1 MASRYASSSGD
12 DGVAVVGNP
21 TYSSGSSSQSSV
33 SNSSSSSESFTG
45 IQDEEALIV
54 LKNLIKQLA
63 GGGTDQ
69 QRATNQERQQTI
81 QDTRATAQDY
91 TKDKAFTDAKDLITQ
106 SLQTSME
113 KQMPAI
119 SKSIQGAGTSSS
131 SMQGLLSQK
140 LATDAS
146 TAAGALGAEQAK
158 AYGNISAN
166 LASVLERL
174 TQNDST
180 TENSLINALALLR
193 NTTSSSESSSSSVSS
208 GSSNQS
214 SSGGGSR
221 LVSTSTGNDVSNNSN
236 TQSKDPVDD
245 SSLDSSYDDYITYVV
260 YETPGA
266 FADYTGDVGYTS
278 NDFPSGYMS
287 ITNTTDYSGSSGD
300 YYSDSSSDD
309 YYSDYYSD
317 YWY

>member
-1 MASRYASSSGD
+1 MASRYASSSSD

-33 SNSSSSSESFTG
+33 SNSTSSSESFTG
-45 IQDEEALIV
+45 IQDEEALTI
-54 LKNLIKQLA
+54 LKDLIKQLA

-91 TKDKAFTDAKDLITQ
+91 SKDKAFSDAKDLITQ
-106 SLQTSME
+106 SLQSSME

-158 AYGNISAN
+158 AYGGISAN

-180 TENSLINALALLR
+180 TETSLVNALALLR
-193 NTTSSSESSSSSVSS
+193 NTVSSSNSVSSSVSS
-208 GSSNQS
+208 GVSSSN

-221 LVSTSTGNDVSNNSN
+221 LTSTSSGGSSNSSDQPLTGRAYWDEQDRLSALERQQQEQEDMYIYRVYDEDSQGGFANYTGNGYQGTS
-236 TQSKDPVDD
+236 
-245 SSLDSSYDDYITYVV
+245 DDYA
-260 YETPGA
+260 P
-266 FADYTGDVGYTS
+266 
-278 NDFPSGYMS
+278 GYMS
-287 ITNTTDYSGSSGD
+287 IRNTTNDS
-300 YYSDSSSDD
+300 SDS
-309 YYSDYYSD
+309 YYSDYEE
-317 YWY
+317 

>member
-1 MASRYASSSGD
+1 MASRYASSSS

-21 TYSSGSSSQSSV
+21 SSSSGSSQ
-33 SNSSSSSESFTG
+33 NSSSSVSSSSSNSFTG
-45 IQDEEALIV
+45 IQDEEALLA
-54 LKNLIKQLA
+54 LKTLIKQLA

-69 QRATNQERQQTI
+69 QRAANQERKQTI

-91 TKDKAFTDAKDLITQ
+91 TKEKAFADAKDLITQ
-106 SLQTSME
+106 SLQASME

-158 AYGNISAN
+158 AYGGISAN

-193 NTTSSSESSSSSVSS
+193 NTVSSSESSSSSVSS
-208 GSSNQS
+208 GTSSQY

-221 LVSTSTGNDVSNNSN
+221 LVSTTTGMGINNSS
-236 TQSKDPVDD
+236 TPYKDPFDD
-245 SSLDSSYDDYITYVV
+245 PYFDSPSSDNLMKYYV
-260 YETPGA
+260 YTTPAA
-266 FADYTGDVGYTS
+266 FADYTGNNGYTS
-278 NDFPSGYMS
+278 NDFPSGHMS
-287 ITNTTDYSGSSGD
+287 ITNTTD
-300 YYSDSSSDD
+300 DS
-309 YYSDYYSD
+309 YYSD
-317 YWY
+317 YWE

>member
-1 MASRYASSSGD
+1 MASRYASSSSN

-21 TYSSGSSSQSSV
+21 TYSSGSAQ
-33 SNSSSSSESFTG
+33 NSSSSSSTSSSNSFTG
-45 IQDEEALIV
+45 IQDEEALTI
-54 LKNLIKQLA
+54 LKDLIKQLA

-69 QRATNQERQQTI
+69 QRKTNQERQQTI

-91 TKDKAFTDAKDLITQ
+91 SKDKAFSDAKDLITQ
-106 SLQTSME
+106 SLQSSME

-193 NTTSSSESSSSSVSS
+193 NTTSSSESSSSSVSY
-208 GSSNQS
+208 GTSSQY
-214 SSGGGSR
+214 SSGGGSS
-221 LVSTSTGNDVSNNSN
+221 LVSTSGGGSNSGYV
-236 TQSKDPVDD
+236 QEKDPVDD
-245 SSLDSSYDDYITYVV
+245 SSLDSSYDDYITYTV

-287 ITNTTDYSGSSGD
+287 ITNTTDYSGSS
-300 YYSDSSSDD
+300 Y
-309 YYSDYYSD
+309 DYYSD
-317 YWY
+317 YWE

>member
-1 MASRYASSSGD
+1 MASRYASSSSN

-21 TYSSGSSSQSSV
+21 TFSSGSSSQGSSSV
-33 SNSSSSSESFTG
+33 SSSSSESFTG
-45 IQDEEALIV
+45 IQDEEALTV

-91 TKDKAFTDAKDLITQ
+91 SKDKAFSDAKDLITQ

-119 SKSIQGAGTSSS
+119 SKSIQGAGTSAS

-158 AYGNISAN
+158 AYGGISAN

-180 TENSLINALALLR
+180 TENSLMNALALLR
-193 NTTSSSESSSSSVSS
+193 NTTSSSKSESSSVSS
-208 GSSNQS
+208 GSSNQY

-221 LVSTSTGNDVSNNSN
+221 LVSTSGVGNSSGSSAQ
-236 TQSKDPVDD
+236 TKDPFDD
-245 SSLDSSYDDYITYVV
+245 PYFDSPSPSSPPDELMLYYVYD
-260 YETPGA
+260 TPGA
-266 FADYTGDVGYTS
+266 FADYTGDNGYTS
-278 NDFPSGYMS
+278 NDFPSGYMN
-287 ITNTTDYSGSSGD
+287 ITNTTNNSND
-300 YYSDSSSDD
+300 YYSDD
-309 YYSDYYSD
+309 YSDYYSD

>member
-1 MASRYASSSGD
+1 MASRYASSSSN

-21 TYSSGSSSQSSV
+21 TYSSGSAQ
-33 SNSSSSSESFTG
+33 NSSSSSSTSSSESFTG
-45 IQDEEALIV
+45 IQDEEALTV

-69 QRATNQERQQTI
+69 QREVNQERQQTI

-91 TKDKAFTDAKDLITQ
+91 SKDKAFSDAKDIITQ
-106 SLQTSME
+106 SLQSSME

-119 SKSIQGAGTSSS
+119 SKSIQGAGTSAS

-140 LATDAS
+140 LAADAS

-180 TENSLINALALLR
+180 TETSLVNALALLR
-193 NTTSSSESSSSSVSS
+193 NTTSSSKSESSSVSS

-221 LVSTSTGNDVSNNSN
+221 LVSTSGGGSNSGSV
-236 TQSKDPVDD
+236 QEKDPFDD
-245 SSLDSSYDDYITYVV
+245 PYFDSPSSSDYETYITY
-260 YETPGA
+260 YTPGA

-278 NDFPSGYMS
+278 NDFASGYMS
-287 ITNTTDYSGSSGD
+287 ITNTTNNSN
-300 YYSDSSSDD
+300 
-309 YYSDYYSD
+309 DYYSD
-317 YWY
+317 YWE

>member
-1 MASRYASSSGD
+1 MASRYASSSSN

-21 TYSSGSSSQSSV
+21 SSSSGSAQ
-33 SNSSSSSESFTG
+33 NSSSSSSTSSSESFTG
-45 IQDEEALIV
+45 IQDEEALTV

-69 QRATNQERQQTI
+69 QRETNQERKQTI

-91 TKDKAFTDAKDLITQ
+91 SKDKAFSDAKDIITQ
-106 SLQTSME
+106 SLQSSME

-119 SKSIQGAGTSSS
+119 SKSIQGAGTSAS

-140 LATDAS
+140 LAADAS

-180 TENSLINALALLR
+180 TENSLINALALLK
-193 NTTSSSESSSSSVSS
+193 NTVSSSESSSSSVSS
-208 GSSNQS
+208 GTSSQY

-221 LVSTSTGNDVSNNSN
+221 LVSTSTGNDVSYNSN
-236 TQSKDPVDD
+236 TQSEDPVDD
-245 SSLDSSYDDYITYVV
+245 SSRDSYYDDYITYIT

-278 NDFPSGYMS
+278 NDFASGYMS
-287 ITNTTDYSGSSGD
+287 ITNTTDSSGD
-300 YYSDSSSDD
+300 YYSDSS
-309 YYSDYYSD
+309 YDYYSD
-317 YWY
+317 YWE

>member
-1 MASRYASSSGD
+1 MASRYASSSSN

-21 TYSSGSSSQSSV
+21 TVSSGSSSQSSV
-33 SNSSSSSESFTG
+33 SNSTSSSESFTG
-45 IQDEEALIV
+45 IQDEEALTI

-69 QRATNQERQQTI
+69 QRETNQERKQTI

-91 TKDKAFTDAKDLITQ
+91 SKDKAFSDAKDLITQ

-140 LATDAS
+140 LAADAS

-180 TENSLINALALLR
+180 TENSLVNALALLR
-193 NTTSSSESSSSSVSS
+193 NTTSSSKSESSSVSS
-208 GSSNQS
+208 GTSSQY

-221 LVSTSTGNDVSNNSN
+221 LVSTSTGSGVGSSSTQSSDPFDDPYFDHEDLSNNIVEYY
-236 TQSKDPVDD
+236 VD
-245 SSLDSSYDDYITYVV
+245 T
-260 YETPGA
+260 TPGA
-266 FADYTGDVGYTS
+266 FANYSGEGQQGTS
-278 NDFPSGYMS
+278 NDFSSGYMS
-287 ITNTTDYSGSSGD
+287 ITNTTDSSGD
-300 YYSDSSSDD
+300 YYSDSSYD
-309 YYSDYYSD
+309 YYED
-317 YWY
+317 YWE

>member
-1 MASRYASSSGD
+1 MASRYASSSS

-21 TYSSGSSSQSSV
+21 SSSSGSSQ
-33 SNSSSSSESFTG
+33 NSSSSVSSSSSNSFTG
-45 IQDEEALIV
+45 IQDEEALTI

-69 QRATNQERQQTI
+69 QRETNQERKQTI

-91 TKDKAFTDAKDLITQ
+91 SKDKAFSDAKDLITQ
-106 SLQTSME
+106 SLRASME

-158 AYGNISAN
+158 AYGGISAN

-174 TQNDST
+174 TQADST

-193 NTTSSSESSSSSVSS
+193 NTVSSSESSSSSVSS
-208 GSSNQS
+208 GTSSQY

-221 LVSTSTGNDVSNNSN
+221 LVSTTTGNAVSNNYS
-236 TQSKDPVDD
+236 TPYKDPFDD
-245 SSLDSSYDDYITYVV
+245 PYFDSPSSSDYGIYVT

-266 FADYTGDVGYTS
+266 FANFSGEGQQGTS

-287 ITNTTDYSGSSGD
+287 ITNTTDDS
-300 YYSDSSSDD
+300 YYTDES
-309 YYSDYYSD
+309 YYSD
-317 YWY
+317 YWE

>member
-1 MASRYASSSGD
+1 MASRYASSSSN

-21 TYSSGSSSQSSV
+21 TYSSGSSQ
-33 SNSSSSSESFTG
+33 NSSSSSSTSSSESFTG
-45 IQDEEALIV
+45 IQDEEALTV

-69 QRATNQERQQTI
+69 QRETNQERTQTI

-158 AYGNISAN
+158 AYGGISAN

-180 TENSLINALALLR
+180 TENSLVNALALLR
-193 NTTSSSESSSSSVSS
+193 NTTSSSKSESSSVSS
-208 GSSNQS
+208 GSSSQS

-221 LVSTSTGNDVSNNSN
+221 LVSTSGGNVSNSG
-236 TQSKDPVDD
+236 TQYKDPFDDPYFDHPDLSNNIIEYYVD
-245 SSLDSSYDDYITYVV
+245 T
-260 YETPGA
+260 TPGA
-266 FADYTGDVGYTS
+266 FANYSGEGQQGTS
-278 NDFPSGYMS
+278 NDFASGYMS
-287 ITNTTDYSGSSGD
+287 VTNTTNNNN
-300 YYSDSSSDD
+300 
-309 YYSDYYSD
+309 DYYSD
-317 YWY
+317 YWE

>member
-1 MASRYASSSGD
+1 MASRYASSSSGD
-12 DGVAVVGNP
+12 GMAVVGNP
-21 TYSSGSSSQSSV
+21 SSSSGSAQ
-33 SNSSSSSESFTG
+33 NSSSSSSTSSSESFTG
-45 IQDEEALIV
+45 IQDEEALAV

-69 QRATNQERQQTI
+69 QREANQERQQTI

-180 TENSLINALALLR
+180 TENSLINALALLK
-193 NTTSSSESSSSSVSS
+193 NTVSSSESSSSSVSS
-208 GSSNQS
+208 GTSSQY

-221 LVSTSTGNDVSNNSN
+221 LVSTATGMDTNNSSTQYKDPFDDPYFDHEDLSNNI
-236 TQSKDPVDD
+236 VE
-245 SSLDSSYDDYITYVV
+245 YYIDT
-260 YETPGA
+260 TPGA
-266 FADYTGDVGYTS
+266 FANYSGEGQQGTS
-278 NDFPSGYMS
+278 NDFSSGYMS
-287 ITNTTDYSGSSGD
+287 VTNTTDNNN
-300 YYSDSSSDD
+300 
-309 YYSDYYSD
+309 DYYSD
-317 YWY
+317 YWE

>member
-1 MASRYASSSGD
+1 MASRYASSSSN

-21 TYSSGSSSQSSV
+21 TYSSGSSSQGSV
-33 SNSSSSSESFTG
+33 SNSTSSSESFTG
-45 IQDEEALIV
+45 IQDEEALTV

-69 QRATNQERQQTI
+69 QRETNQERTQTI

-140 LATDAS
+140 LAADAS
-146 TAAGALGAEQAK
+146 TAAGALGAQQAT
-158 AYGNISAN
+158 AYGGISAN

-180 TENSLINALALLR
+180 TENSLVNALALLR
-193 NTTSSSESSSSSVSS
+193 NTTSSSKSESSSVSS

-221 LVSTSTGNDVSNNSN
+221 LVSTSGGGNNSGSV
-236 TQSKDPVDD
+236 QEKDPFDD
-245 SSLDSSYDDYITYVV
+245 PYFDSPSSDNLMSYYV
-260 YETPGA
+260 YDTPAA
-266 FADYTGDVGYTS
+266 FADYTGDNGYTS
-278 NDFPSGYMS
+278 NDFNSGYMS
-287 ITNTTDYSGSSGD
+287 VTNTTNNSGG
-300 YYSDSSSDD
+300 
-309 YYSDYYSD
+309 DYYSD
-317 YWY
+317 YWE

>member
-1 MASRYASSSGD
+1 MASRYASSSSN

-21 TYSSGSSSQSSV
+21 TYSSGSSSQGSV
-33 SNSSSSSESFTG
+33 SNSTSSSESFTG
-45 IQDEEALIV
+45 IQDEEALTV

-69 QRATNQERQQTI
+69 QRESNQERQQTI

-91 TKDKAFTDAKDLITQ
+91 SKDKAFSDAKDLITQ
-106 SLQTSME
+106 SLQSSME

-146 TAAGALGAEQAK
+146 TAAGALGAQQAT
-158 AYGNISAN
+158 AYGGISAN

-180 TENSLINALALLR
+180 TENSLVNALALLR
-193 NTTSSSESSSSSVSS
+193 NTTSSSKSESSSVSS
-208 GSSNQS
+208 GSSNQY

-221 LVSTSTGNDVSNNSN
+221 LVSTSGGGNSNNNSN
-236 TQSKDPVDD
+236 QPLTGQAYWDEQDRLSAQQQEEDR
-245 SSLDSSYDDYITYVV
+245 YITRV
-260 YETPGA
+260 YEPDSAGG
-266 FADYTGDVGYTS
+266 FADYTGDNGYTS
-278 NDFPSGYMS
+278 DDFASGYMS
-287 ITNTTDYSGSSGD
+287 ITNTTDYSGSSD
-300 YYSDSSSDD
+300 
-309 YYSDYYSD
+309 DYYSD

>member
-1 MASRYASSSGD
+1 MASRYASSSSN

-21 TYSSGSSSQSSV
+21 TYSSGGAQNSSSSS
-33 SNSSSSSESFTG
+33 STSSSESFTG
-45 IQDEEALIV
+45 IQDEEALTV

-69 QRATNQERQQTI
+69 QRETNQERKQTI

-91 TKDKAFTDAKDLITQ
+91 SKDKAFSDAKDIITQ

-119 SKSIQGAGTSSS
+119 SRSIQGAGTSAS

-140 LATDAS
+140 LAADAS

-193 NTTSSSESSSSSVSS
+193 NTTSSSKSESSSVSS
-208 GSSNQS
+208 GSSNQF

-221 LVSTSTGNDVSNNSN
+221 LVSTATRSDTGSSSTQSSDPFDDPYFDHEDLSNNI
-236 TQSKDPVDD
+236 VE
-245 SSLDSSYDDYITYVV
+245 YYIDT
-260 YETPGA
+260 TPGA
-266 FADYTGDVGYTS
+266 FANYSGEGQQGTS
-278 NDFPSGYMS
+278 NDFSSGYMS
-287 ITNTTDYSGSSGD
+287 ITNTTDNNN
-300 YYSDSSSDD
+300 
-309 YYSDYYSD
+309 DYYSD
-317 YWY
+317 YWE